1 MKPTNRRLILFDLL
15 WLTALAIFV
24 FAGLNLTPFHGDEA
38 GHIFTTRD
46 FYTAFIER
54 RPEALLVNPPFD
66 IDTES
71 RVRLLNG
78 SVMRYSVGLAWYL
91 SGLTVDDLNAPPGW
105 DWGLDYA
112 TNVETNH
119 RPSAQLLTIARTV
132 ASSYFVLSIVALF
145 LIGRSMG
152 IPPLAWRATAYFA
165 TLVYTLNPVMLLN
178 GRRALV
184 ESPYLA
190 FGLLTIWIAL
200 EIIRRRAN
208 GEKVVIGWWIGLAVT
223 SALCLASKYS
233 GAIFVAS
240 AFGGIFVAEIWR
252 LWIEGRLRKF
262 HHRGTE
268 NTAVGTRNGAS
279 ELHKPNDGWQQ
290 MTGITGQLTVTGLV
304 ALSLLLAISP
314 ALWNDPFTRAR
325 DLGSEMT
332 AQVNLVVDILPDAPT
347 TIQERIEGMLTEPFI
362 NPVQFFEQASWAD
375 AAPIQQ
381 EIQAYMASPLS
392 GLQAGGLGGVVL
404 MGLVVVGL
412 YQLLWMLWRALQGT
426 KTHTSASGS
435 VLVGIWLAV
444 TVVNLL
450 LNPIPWQRYYL
461 PLIPVYAVLIGMA
474 SNTFLLRWR
483 ASAAIDSEPEPAK

>member
-46 FYTAFIER
+46 FHTAFIER

-91 SGLTVDDLNAPPGW
+91 TGLTVDDLNAPPGW

-152 IPPLAWRATAYFA
+152 IPPLAWRPTAYIA

-178 GRRALV
+178 GRRSLV

-208 GEKVVIGWWIGLAVT
+208 GEKVVIGWWIGLAVM

-233 GAIFVAS
+233 GAIFVS
-240 AFGGIFVAEIWR
+240 AAFAGIFLSEMWR
-252 LWIEGRLRKF
+252 EYLAAVVTPAVSSRRLTFPQWRPLA
-262 HHRGTE
+262 HL
-268 NTAVGTRNGAS
+268 A
-279 ELHKPNDGWQQ
+279 GWLILS
-290 MTGITGQLTVTGLV
+290 GVS

-362 NPVQFFEQASWAD
+362 KPVQFFEQASWAD

-381 EIQAYMASPLS
+381 EIQAYMASSLS

-435 VLVGIWLAV
+435 VLVGAWLAV

-474 SNTFLLRWR
+474 ANTFLFRWR